1 MNTGENVMRNNRK
14 VSRLVAWLN
23 RLKLKQKLRI
33 MQICC
38 VILPLLLTDSVVAAV
53 IMHAEQQESLQEMR
67 NIADSVEYTIMSYSA
82 QLVNLMQDIY
92 KNREV
97 NEFISSTYVSPLDYY
112 NRHLNF
118 AKVSLFTLLMSNN
131 DCSVVIYTDA
141 EGVVNG
147 GNFQRLEKAERE
159 KWYQTFKGQDK
170 EILLYADFA
179 KVNWE
184 NRRTISFIRR
194 MDYMGGG
201 DQEAVLRLDWD
212 YSDILRAII
221 NAKYGST
228 VYVCEGD
235 RILFSNEGKGGIYMP
250 FETMSAATAAKAGAH
265 KTIRM
270 LDNSW
275 DIYVMSQRNVAY
287 EAVRKNM
294 PLFCV
299 LIFFN
304 IFLPF
309 ALMNLIN
316 RSFTERLQELEAVLC
331 RTKRDEL
338 YQLPGISGCD
348 EISLL
353 MRSYNE
359 MAGRMNNLIQNE
371 YKNRLK
377 RQEQDIA
384 RQRAELLALHS
395 QINPHFLFNALESI
409 RMHSVIKMEY
419 ETADMVERLAVMQRQ
434 NVIWGNDYVTIEDE
448 INFVK
453 AYLELQKY
461 RFGDRLCYEIS
472 DPSECGQYRLPR
484 LTLVTFVENA
494 CVHGTEKKEA
504 ACWVFVRVSQDG
516 DNLVLE
522 VEDTGQ
528 GMPEETCRRLTGE
541 MNGVN
546 IEMLKESGSVGMLNA
561 ALRLK
566 LFLDGQV
573 EFEMDSETGAGTLVT
588 IRIPLQVARR
598 KRCPQAGEEGV
609 EIC

>member
-1 MNTGENVMRNNRK
+1 MRKRK
-14 VSRLVAWLN
+14 REGRLVAWLN

-53 IMHAEQQESLQEMR
+53 IMHAEHQESLQEMS

-82 QLVNLMQDIY
+82 QLVTLMQDIY

-97 NEFISSTYVSPLDYY
+97 NEFISSSYVSPLDYY
-112 NRHLNF
+112 NKHFNF
-118 AKVSLFTLLMSNN
+118 AKVSLFTLLMNNN
-131 DCSVVIYTDA
+131 DCNVVIYTDA
-141 EGVVNG
+141 NGIVSG
-147 GNFQRLEKAERE
+147 GNFQRLEKAEGE
-159 KWYQTFKGQDK
+159 NWYQTFQGQDK
-170 EILLYADFA
+170 EILLFADFA

-194 MDYMGGG
+194 MDYMTGGS
-201 DQEAVLRLDWD
+201 QSAVLRLEWD
-212 YSDILRAII
+212 YSNILRAIV
-221 NAKYGST
+221 NAKYSST

-235 RILFSNEGKGGIYMP
+235 RVLFSNEGRGGIYVP
-250 FETMSAATAAKAGAH
+250 FEIMPDSVAAKAGVR

-275 DIYVMSQRNVAY
+275 DIYVMSQHNVVY
-287 EAVRKNM
+287 EAVRKNI
-294 PLFCV
+294 PLFCL
-299 LIFFN
+299 LIFLN

-309 ALMNLIN
+309 ALMDLIN
-316 RSFTERLQELEAVLC
+316 RSFTERLQELETVLC

-338 YQLPGISGCD
+338 YQLPEISGCD

-384 RQRAELLALHS
+384 RQKAELLALHS

-409 RMHSVIKMEY
+409 RMHSVIKKEY
-419 ETADMVERLAVMQRQ
+419 ETADMVEKLAVMQRQ
-434 NVIWGNDYVTIEDE
+434 NVTWGNDYVTIEDE
-448 INFVK
+448 IDFVK

-472 DPSECGQYRLPR
+472 EPGECGQFRIPR

-494 CVHGTEKKEA
+494 CVHGMEKKEV
-504 ACWVFVRVSQDG
+504 ACWVFVRIFQDG
-516 DNLVLE
+516 GYLVLE

-528 GMPEETCRRLTGE
+528 GMSEEKCRRLAGE
-541 MNGVN
+541 MNGAS
-546 IEMLKESGSVGMLNA
+546 IERLKDSGRVGMLNA

-566 LFLDGQV
+566 LFLDGRV
-573 EFEMDSETGAGTLVT
+573 EFEMDSETGVGTLVT
-588 IRIPLQVARR
+588 IRIPLEAARR
-598 KRCPQAGEEGV
+598 QTDEEGV
-609 EIC
+609 GIC

>member
-1 MNTGENVMRNNRK
+1 MKRRK
-14 VSRLVAWLN
+14 KESRLVAWLN

-53 IMHAEQQESLQEMR
+53 IMHAERQENLREMS

-82 QLVNLMQDIY
+82 QLVTLMQDIY

-97 NEFISSTYVSPLDYY
+97 NEFISSTYASPLDYY
-112 NRHLNF
+112 NRHLSF
-118 AKVSLFTLLMSNN
+118 AKVSLFTLLMNNN
-131 DCSVVIYTDA
+131 DCNVVIYTDA
-141 EGVVNG
+141 EGIVNG
-147 GNFQRLEKAERE
+147 GNFQRLEKAEGE
-159 KWYQTFKGQDK
+159 NWYQTFRGQDK
-170 EILLYADFA
+170 KILLFSDFA

-194 MDYMGGG
+194 MDYLASG
-201 DQEAVLRLDWD
+201 DQGAVLRLEWD
-212 YSDILRAII
+212 YSDILRAIV
-221 NAKYGST
+221 NAKYSST

-235 RILFSNEGKGGIYMP
+235 RILFSNEGRGGIYVP
-250 FETMSAATAAKAGAH
+250 FETMPASTAEKAGVH

-275 DIYVMSQRNVAY
+275 DIYVMYQRNVAY
-287 EAVRKNM
+287 EAVSKNM
-294 PLFCV
+294 PLFCL

-316 RSFTERLQELEAVLC
+316 RSFTERLSELEAVL
-331 RTKRDEL
+331 RKVKRDEL
-338 YQLPGISGCD
+338 YQLPGIRGSD

-353 MRSYNE
+353 MRTYNE
-359 MAGRMNNLIQNE
+359 MAGRMNDLIQNE

-377 RQEQDIA
+377 RQEQDLA

-409 RMHSVIKMEY
+409 RMHSVIKKEY
-419 ETADMVERLAVMQRQ
+419 ETADMVEKLAVMQRQ
-434 NVIWGNDYVTIEDE
+434 NVTWGNDYVTIEDE

-461 RFGDRLCYEIS
+461 RFGDRLCYEINL
-472 DPSECGQYRLPR
+472 PGECGQYRLPR

-494 CVHGTEKKEA
+494 CVHGMEKKEA
-504 ACWVFVRVSQDG
+504 ACWVFLRVSQDG
-516 DNLVLE
+516 ENLVLE

-528 GMPEETCRRLTGE
+528 GMPEEKCRRLAGE
-541 MNGVN
+541 MNGAS
-546 IEMLKESGSVGMLNA
+546 IEILQDSSHVGMLNA

-566 LFLDGQV
+566 LFLDGHV
-573 EFEMDSETGAGTLVT
+573 GFEVDSETGVGTLVT
-588 IRIPLQVARR
+588 IRIPLKVARR
-598 KRCPQAGEEGV
+598 KRCLQESGGGV
-609 EIC
+609 GIC

>member
-1 MNTGENVMRNNRK
+1 MRKRK
-14 VSRLVAWLN
+14 KESRLVAWLN
-23 RLKLKQKLRI
+23 RLKLKQKLGI

-53 IMHAEQQESLQEMR
+53 IMHAERQENLQEMS

-82 QLVNLMQDIY
+82 QLVTLMQDIY

-97 NEFISSTYVSPLDYY
+97 NEFISSTYTSPLDYY
-112 NRHLNF
+112 NRHFTF
-118 AKVSLFTLLMSNN
+118 AQVSLFTLLMNNN
-131 DCSVVIYTDA
+131 DCNVVIYTDA
-141 EGVVNG
+141 EGIVNG
-147 GNFQRLEKAERE
+147 GNFQRLEKAEGE
-159 KWYQTFKGQDK
+159 NWYQTFRGQDK
-170 EILLYADFA
+170 KILLFADFA

-184 NRRTISFIRR
+184 NRRTISFIRH
-194 MDYMGGG
+194 MDYLASG
-201 DQEAVLRLDWD
+201 DRGAVLRLEWD
-212 YSDILRAII
+212 YSNILRAIV
-221 NAKYGST
+221 NSKYAST

-235 RILFSNEGKGGIYMP
+235 RILFSNEGRGGIYVP
-250 FETMSAATAAKAGAH
+250 FETLPASTAAKAGVH

-275 DIYVMSQRNVAY
+275 DIYIMSQRNVAY
-287 EAVRKNM
+287 EAMRKNM
-294 PLFCV
+294 PLFCL

-316 RSFTERLQELEAVLC
+316 RSFTERLQDLEAVL
-331 RTKRDEL
+331 RKVKKDEL
-338 YQLPGISGCD
+338 YQLPEISGSD

-353 MRSYNE
+353 MRTYNE

-384 RQRAELLALHS
+384 RQKAELLALHS

-409 RMHSVIKMEY
+409 RMHSVIKKEY
-419 ETADMVERLAVMQRQ
+419 ETADMVEKLAVMQRQ
-434 NVIWGNDYVTIEDE
+434 NVTWGNDYVTIEDE
-448 INFVK
+448 MNFVK

-472 DPSECGQYRLPR
+472 APGECGQFRIPR

-494 CVHGTEKKEA
+494 CVHGMEKKEA

-516 DNLVLE
+516 ENLILE
-522 VEDTGQ
+522 VEDTGH
-528 GMPEETCRRLTGE
+528 GMTEEKCRRLAGE
-541 MNGVN
+541 MNEAS
-546 IEMLKESGSVGMLNA
+546 IEILKDSRRVGMLNA

-573 EFEMDSETGAGTLVT
+573 GFEMDSETGVGTLVT
-588 IRIPLQVARR
+588 IRIPLKAARR
-598 KRCPQAGEEGV
+598 KRCLQAGGGGEGV
-609 EIC
+609 C

>member
-1 MNTGENVMRNNRK
+1 MKKRK
-14 VSRLVAWLN
+14 KEGCLVAWLN

-33 MQICC
+33 MQISC
-38 VILPLLLTDSVVAAV
+38 VILPLFLTDSVVAAV
-53 IMHAEQQESLQEMR
+53 IMHAEGQENLREMS

-82 QLVNLMQDIY
+82 QLVTLMQDIY

-97 NEFISSTYVSPLDYY
+97 NEFISSTYASPLDYY
-112 NRHLNF
+112 NQHLNF
-118 AKVSLFTLLMSNN
+118 AKVSLFTLLMNNN
-131 DCSVVIYTDA
+131 DCNVVIYTDA

-147 GNFQRLEKAERE
+147 GNFQRLEKAEGE
-159 KWYQTFKGQDK
+159 NWYQTFRRQDK
-170 EILLYADFA
+170 EILLFSDFA

-194 MDYMGGG
+194 MDYLNSGNQG
-201 DQEAVLRLDWD
+201 AVLRLEWD
-212 YSDILRAII
+212 YSDILRAIV
-221 NAKYGST
+221 NARYAST

-235 RILFSNEGKGGIYMP
+235 RILFSNEGRGGIYVP
-250 FETMSAATAAKAGAH
+250 FDTMSASTAAKAGVR

-275 DIYVMSQRNVAY
+275 DIYVMSQSNVAS

-294 PLFCV
+294 PLFC
-299 LIFFN
+299 LLLFFN

-309 ALMNLIN
+309 VLMNLMN
-316 RSFTERLQELEAVLC
+316 RSFTERLSELEEVL
-331 RTKRDEL
+331 RKVKKDEI
-338 YQLPGISGCD
+338 YQLSDVRGSD

-353 MRSYNE
+353 MRTYNE
-359 MAGRMNNLIQNE
+359 MAGRMNHLIQNE

-377 RQEQDIA
+377 RQEQDLA

-409 RMHSVIKMEY
+409 RMHSVIKKEY
-419 ETADMVERLAVMQRQ
+419 ETADMVEKLAVMQRQ

-461 RFGDRLCYEIS
+461 RFGERLCYEIS
-472 DPSECGQYRLPR
+472 SSCECGMYLLPR
-484 LTLVTFVENA
+484 LTLVTFAENA
-494 CVHGTEKKEA
+494 CIHGMEKKEA
-504 ACWVFVRVSQDG
+504 ACWVFLRVSQDG
-516 DNLVLE
+516 ENLVLE

-528 GMPEETCRRLTGE
+528 GMPEEKCRRLAGD
-541 MNGVN
+541 MNGAS
-546 IEMLKESGSVGMLNA
+546 IEILQDSRHVGMLNA

-573 EFEMDSETGAGTLVT
+573 RFEMDSETGAGTLVT
-588 IRIPLQVARR
+588 IRIPLAAARQ
-598 KRCPQAGEEGV
+598 KRRLQEGGEGV
-609 EIC
+609 